1 MDYKELV
8 LKPLKLV
15 WGNKWLWVFG
25 LFAGAGGSSLFNF
38 PGGGNM
44 GSNSQS
50 SQDVHWQAFGHS
62 MGEWVSRNLVL
73 IIALAVILFL
83 LFILIS
89 IFGIVSQAAL
99 IGAADKLDKDEE
111 TGFSKSLSIGI
122 TNFWRLLGLMIL
134 VGLIAAVPLFFLA
147 AIGLTIFAS
156 GVSPA
161 FYAFL
166 IPIGL
171 ILIPVFIGLRF
182 VAILGSRSVVIDSL
196 GPVGA
201 IKSGWKMLLENL
213 GPVLLTWLIRLLVG
227 FVVGIVIVILL
238 LLLIVPTVLLAFL
251 VFSTGVTAAKLAG
264 FGILAL
270 LFFLI
275 FLMLRSVFGAYHSVY
290 WTLAFRQ
297 IRVLNEP
304 EVQE

>member
-1 MDYKELV
+1 
-8 LKPLKLV
+8 
-15 WGNKWLWVFG
+15 
-25 LFAGAGGSSLFNF
+25 
-38 PGGGNM
+38 M

-62 MGEWVSRNLVL
+62 MGEWGSRNLVL

-171 ILIPVFIGLRF
+171 ILIPVFIGSVIRCRS
-182 VAILGSRSVVIDSL
+182 IGSGGSL
-196 GPVGA
+196 YTA
-201 IKSGWKMLLENL
+201 
-213 GPVLLTWLIRLLVG
+213 LV
-227 FVVGIVIVILL
+227 
-238 LLLIVPTVLLAFL
+238 
-251 VFSTGVTAAKLAG
+251 S
-264 FGILAL
+264 
-270 LFFLI
+270 
-275 FLMLRSVFGAYHSVY
+275 S
-290 WTLAFRQ
+290 
-297 IRVLNEP
+297 
-304 EVQE
+304 